1 MTIVCYN
8 IHGFITISLGVYIM
22 EKKQSN
28 ISIALLIFIAVF
40 GITNIPNNYA
50 AIGSESIF
58 WFAILI
64 LYFIPVGL
72 IIAEL
77 ASYGSDSNAGISKWV
92 ELGTTKKIAFI
103 CGWAYFVENI
113 FYLPMLASRVPVFL
127 SWIFTP
133 IDSLSTVVANQGNI
147 EGVLTATN
155 NPLLFTVLAFIT
167 VAISMV
173 IAVNFEVIFEKIG
186 KYVGIL
192 SLTLAFGFIILT
204 LASVF
209 IMDTSPVYP
218 LTIDNLK
225 PTMSPITISTLVW
238 IIFAIGGVETIG
250 SVVKE
255 VENPNKRLPKIVAI
269 GSILVIIAYSVG
281 IIGLSF
287 IMSPDQLSTDAL
299 ENSIPVMFAAV
310 GNVYNLNGTVGILFL
325 KFVMASQVLITISAL
340 VLWFVATINAL
351 FLETEAGVFPEV
363 LMKKDEKGRPI
374 NGMIFT
380 LTLILMFLVISN
392 SGALSNIYTT
402 LYDMS
407 TISMVLP
414 FILLIISY
422 LNFKRMG
429 LKGGYVFIKDKTT
442 AIVVSSILL
451 FITCFAFIFGIV
463 DLPSLA
469 DGDISSFISSLV
481 IFGGGLLF
489 FMLIGYFLYL
499 RKDKPILAT
508 VCFIIMFLFSAL
520 LFSYLLLI
528 ICIGFFIDL
537 VRIYIAKSKEAMS

>member
-1 MTIVCYN
+1 
-8 IHGFITISLGVYIM
+8 M

-64 LYFIPVGL
+64 LYFIPIGL

-133 IDSLSTVVANQGNI
+133 IGSLSEVVDNQGNI

-155 NPLLFTVLAFIT
+155 SPLLFTVLAFIT
-167 VAISMV
+167 VAICMI
-173 IAVNFEVIFEKIG
+173 IAINFEAIFEKIG

-204 LASVF
+204 IASVF
-209 IMDTSPVYP
+209 IMGTEPAYP
-218 LTIDNLK
+218 LTVANLK

-255 VENPNKRLPKIVAI
+255 VDNPNQRLPKIVAI
-269 GSILVIIAYSVG
+269 GSVLVIIAYAVG
-281 IIGLSF
+281 IVGLSF

-310 GNVYNLNGTVGILFL
+310 GNVYNLNGVVGIIFL

-351 FLETEAGVFPEV
+351 FLETEAGIFPEV
-363 LMKKDEKGRPI
+363 LNRKDRSGRPI
-374 NGMIFT
+374 NAMIFT
-380 LTLILMFLVISN
+380 LVLILMFLVISN
-392 SGALSNIYTT
+392 SGSLSNIYTT
-402 LYDMS
+402 LYNMS

-422 LNFKRMG
+422 LNFKRNG
-429 LKGGYVFIKDKTT
+429 LEGGYVFIKNKFV
-442 AIVVSSILL
+442 AMVVSGILL
-451 FITCFAFIFGIV
+451 FITTFAFVFGIV

-469 DGDISSFISSLV
+469 AGDMQAFYEWLAIA
-481 IFGGGLLF
+481 GGGLLF
-489 FMLIGYFLYL
+489 FMSIGYFLYM
-499 RKDKPILAT
+499 RKDRPVIAT
-508 VCFIIMFLFSAL
+508 ACFALIFFLSGLMFGSMMYIISFLFL
-520 LFSYLLLI
+520 LDLI
-528 ICIGFFIDL
+528 
-537 VRIYIAKSKEAMS
+537 RMYITKSKAIIN